1 MRQATPAAF
10 IAAFSVTLATL
21 SACSVKPVAMD
32 DTTIE
37 QRASGD
43 WQTAFGNQQ
52 PVTGPVDLNEAIAR
66 AIAYNMDNRLKL
78 MEAVVANRNLSL
90 SRWDML
96 PEIAASA
103 GYNHRNK
110 QHFASSEDVNGNQS
124 LAQST
129 SLDKTYSTAGL
140 ELSWNVLDFGINYL
154 SAKQAAD
161 GVMIAIERQRKLMHN
176 VIMDVEYAFWMA
188 AAAQRAQS
196 QLPGLIEQTRRALE
210 KSRQSAERGLRQ
222 TEASLSYRRD
232 LLDLMQQLL
241 ALEGDMHNAKMELAS
256 LMGLPPGTQ
265 FTVSAA
271 PSDVLRSP
279 FAEMG
284 VMELEQYSL
293 RNRPELLEED
303 YRQRIAA
310 TEIRKACLQL
320 LPGLELR
327 TGYFYD
333 DNSYLLY
340 NDWAESSLR
349 LTWDLLGTVVAG
361 RDLIGYA
368 RDNERLGDVR
378 RAALTVA
385 VLTQVDLA
393 YSHVKRAELN
403 HGYAAEMA
411 ELDRAMAS
419 QSRARWQSSQGS
431 ELESIHASTQALL
444 SSVQQD
450 VSYADWRSANGRLS
464 NAVGFQPEFYIDYR
478 QPLEVIEQQVADL
491 RTQSASMELLPLGG
505 YNPEGAEKREAE
517 IREDGQAAA
526 YW

>member
-1 MRQATPAAF
+1 MRQAQFVAALVS
-10 IAAFSVTLATL
+10 FSLSLATL
-21 SACSVKPVAMD
+21 TACSVKPVAMD
-32 DTTIE
+32 DATID

-43 WQTAFGNQQ
+43 WQTAFSNQE
-52 PVTGPVDLNEAIAR
+52 PVTDPVNLNEAIAR

-90 SRWDML
+90 ARWDML

-110 QHFASSEDVNGNQS
+110 QHFASSEDVNGNES

-188 AAAQRAQS
+188 AAAQRAEE
-196 QLPGLIEQTRRALE
+196 QLPALIAQTRTALE
-210 KSRQSAERGLRQ
+210 RSRKSAERGLRQ
-222 TEASLSYRRD
+222 TEASLAYRRD

-241 ALEGDMHNAKMELAS
+241 ALEGDMHSAKMELAS
-256 LMGLPPGTQ
+256 LMGLPPGTP
-265 FTVSAA
+265 FSVSAGH
-271 PSDVLRSP
+271 SDILRSP
-279 FAEMG
+279 FAELDIQ
-284 VMELEQYSL
+284 ELEQYSL

-393 YSHVKRAELN
+393 YSHMHRARLN
-403 HGYAAEMA
+403 HSYAIEMA
-411 ELDRAMAS
+411 DIDSALAS
-419 QSRARWQSSQGS
+419 QSYARWQSSQGT
-431 ELESIHASTQALL
+431 ELESIHANTQALL
-444 SSVQQD
+444 SNVRRD

-478 QPLEVIEQQVADL
+478 QPLALIEQQVADM
-491 RTQSASMELLPLGG
+491 RTQSGSIELLPIGG
-505 YNPEGAEKREAE
+505 YSPEGVEQREAE
-517 IREDGQAAA
+517 LKEDGAAA
-526 YW
+526 AHW

>member
-1 MRQATPAAF
+1 MRLAPL
-10 IAAFSVTLATL
+10 AAFSLTVATIA
-21 SACSVKPVAMD
+21 ACSVTPEAIDEASVD
-32 DTTIE
+32 
-37 QRASGD
+37 QRASTD
-43 WQTAFGNQQ
+43 WMTVFGNQQ
-52 PVTGPVDLNEAIAR
+52 PVTGPIDLNEAIAR

-78 MEAVVANRNLSL
+78 MEAVVANRNLRL

-103 GYNHRNK
+103 GYHHRNK

-188 AAAQRAQS
+188 AAAQRAHT
-196 QLPGLIEQTRRALE
+196 QLPGLIEQTHRALE

-241 ALEGDMHNAKMELAS
+241 ALEADMFNAKMELAS
-256 LMGLPPGTQ
+256 MMGLPPGTE
-265 FTVSAA
+265 FTVSASQ
-271 PSDVLRSP
+271 SDILRSP
-279 FAEMG
+279 FAEMS
-284 VMELEQYSL
+284 VPELEQYSL

-303 YRQRIAA
+303 YRERIAA

-361 RDLIGYA
+361 RDLVGYA
-368 RDNERLGDVR
+368 RDSERLGDVR

-385 VLTQVDLA
+385 VLTQVNLA
-393 YSHVKRAELN
+393 YSHMRRAQLN
-403 HGYAAEMA
+403 HGYAE
-411 ELDRAMAS
+411 ELADIDGAMAS
-419 QSRARWQSSQGS
+419 QSRARWQSSQGT
-431 ELESIHASTQALL
+431 ELETIHAATQALL
-444 SSVQQD
+444 SNVERD
-450 VSYADWRSANGRLS
+450 ASYADWRSANSRLA

-478 QPLEVIEQQVADL
+478 QPLEVIEQQVADM
-491 RTQSASMELLPLGG
+491 RTQGASMELLPVGG
-505 YNPEGAEKREAE
+505 YNSDGAEKREAE
-517 IREDGQAAA
+517 IREDGLDAA

>member
-1 MRQATPAAF
+1 MRLAPL
-10 IAAFSVTLATL
+10 AAFSLTAAILA
-21 SACSVKPVAMD
+21 AC
-32 DTTIE
+32 TIQPTAIDE
-37 QRASGD
+37 ETVNQRASSD
-43 WQTAFGNQQ
+43 WMATFGNQQ
-52 PVTGPVDLNEAIAR
+52 PVTGPIDLNEAIAR

-78 MEAVVANRNLSL
+78 MEAVVANRNLRL

-103 GYNHRNK
+103 GYHHRNK

-188 AAAQRAQS
+188 AAAQRAEN
-196 QLPGLIEQTRRALE
+196 QLPGLIAQTERALE

-232 LLDLMQQLL
+232 LLDLMQELL
-241 ALEGDMHNAKMELAS
+241 ALEGDMHAAKMELAS
-256 LMGLPPGTQ
+256 LMGLPPGTS
-265 FTVSAA
+265 FMVSATQ
-271 PSDVLRSP
+271 SDILRSP
-279 FAEMG
+279 FSEMS
-284 VMELEQYSL
+284 MEELEQYSL

-361 RDLIGYA
+361 RDLVGYA
-368 RDNERLGDVR
+368 RDTERLGDVR

-385 VLTQVDLA
+385 VLTQVNLA
-393 YSHVKRAELN
+393 YSHLRRAQLN
-403 HGYAAEMA
+403 HGYAT
-411 ELDRAMAS
+411 ELASIDGQMSS
-419 QSRARWQSSQGS
+419 QSRARWQASQGT
-431 ELESIHASTQALL
+431 ELESIHAATQSLL
-444 SSVQQD
+444 SSVQKD
-450 VSYADWRSANGRLS
+450 VSYADWRSASSRLG

-478 QPLEVIEQQVADL
+478 QPLEVIEQQVADM
-491 RTQSASMELLPLGG
+491 RTQSANMELLPIGG
-505 YNPEGAEKREAE
+505 YTAEGAEKREAE
-517 IREDGQAAA
+517 IREDGSAAA